1 MSWIADSTTGIRS
14 KREEGKKQKKKEKQV
29 FLLLTIGFKWRCVYL
44 GVCFFFVVALGF
56 GFSSTCPT
64 ERHMCVEMFNFT
76 VVFPLFAASF
86 LVFATQVFHLIAII

>member
-44 GVCFFFVVALGF
+44 GVCFFLLLLWDLDFPAHALQKGTCALRC
-56 GFSSTCPT
+56 ST
-64 ERHMCVEMFNFT
+64 
-76 VVFPLFAASF
+76 L
-86 LVFATQVFHLIAII
+86 L